1 MNEASTVCISG
12 SYGFLGAAITKSFFE
27 NGIRVRCL
35 SRYEQKFKLKYNN
48 IEHKLINWEN
58 KQQLVDSV
66 KGADVVLHSA
76 GLNARDCKDSLTNAL
91 KVNVINTKNL
101 FDAACKAQVK
111 HFIFFSSVHVY
122 SENLNGIYTEKN
134 KPLSSHPYGISKL
147 LAENVLKQESL
158 KSSLKVTI
166 LRLANIVGISSG
178 YDPKKENLVAYG
190 FCHQAINN
198 GQIKINNSN
207 NVLRDYVGLK
217 NLCDTI
223 NKLISDQSRRKFE
236 IYNLSSA
243 NSLSLYELALKIMSL
258 FDPGKGIYP
267 KILANFLLEK
277 KPKKLYICNEKIS
290 KNYNLNNWDL
300 DQDILK
306 IIQHL
311 IKN

>member
-277 KPKKLYICNEKIS
+277 KPKKL
-290 KNYNLNNWDL
+290 
-300 DQDILK
+300 
-306 IIQHL
+306 
-311 IKN
+311 